1 MLGNCDEYSDE
12 HLVEGLRD
20 GEVELRL
27 VPNLGLLHAAD
38 ARLHPNHR
46 DSISA
51 KLVQSGEHRTN
62 VGAGDHTAVALDDHL
77 HNTRTFRIAN
87 KFQSQS

>member
-1 MLGNCDEYSDE
+1 MLGNCDESSDK
-12 HLVEGLRD
+12 HLVKGLRD

-38 ARLHPNHR
+38 ALLHPNHRDR

-51 KLVQSGEHRTN
+51 KLVQSGEHRTQLLL
-62 VGAGDHTAVALDDHL
+62 VTTLPWRWMITCTTHEHL
-77 HNTRTFRIAN
+77 G
-87 KFQSQS
+87 

>member
-1 MLGNCDEYSDE
+1 MLGNCDESSDK

-38 ARLHPNHR
+38 ARLHPNHL
-46 DSISA
+46 DSTSK
-51 KLVQSGEHRTN
+51 KLVQAGEHQTQ

-77 HNTRTFRIAN
+77 HNTRTHLG
-87 KFQSQS
+87 